1 MAKNDNGSRPRRA
14 HLQAMLGV
22 PWAILP
28 STLRQIVDAAR
39 SGVVLQGSAIN
50 DQRPVGAA
58 TRTGAVSV
66 IPVHGAI
73 EHRSDWIAEML
84 GTGASVETLREA
96 IRAELA
102 NPAVKAI
109 VLDVDSPGGSVAG
122 ITELAAEIRA
132 ARGGP
137 KPIVAVANT
146 MAASAAYWLAAS
158 CDEMVATPSAQVGA
172 IGIYA
177 VHEDVSRMLDS
188 LGVTMTIVSA
198 GPHKVDGNEFE
209 PLSDEARADIQK
221 RVDSTYDQFIEDVAA
236 GRRVSADQVRADF
249 GGGRVLTAKEALK
262 AGMVDRIGTLSATV
276 QRLALSSGP
285 VSRRMAATGL
295 GPDLEGAADPGED
308 GGDVIPFSIQLAT
321 AADALAEMIERAT
334 TRAALRSSE
343 GRPAYSTTTEHALRT
358 IRGAVD
364 ALLEPDDPAASEPA
378 PAGPDDPAP
387 GPSTP
392 PFAAI
397 PPRFHSRDEW
407 LRHLET
413 R

>member
-1 MAKNDNGSRPRRA
+1 MPPTIRQLAEI
-14 HLQAMLGV
+14 

-28 STLRQIVDAAR
+28 STLRQIVDAVQA
-39 SGVVLQGSAIN
+39 GIVIQGGAIN
-50 DQRPVGAA
+50 DDTARSAPA
-58 TRTGAVSV
+58 RISSVSV

-73 EHRSDWIAEML
+73 EHRSDWMMEMF
-84 GTGASVETLREA
+84 GTGTSVEALREA
-96 IRAELA
+96 LRAEL
-102 NPAVKAI
+102 NDPAVKAI

-132 ARGGP
+132 ARGGT

-236 GRRVSADQVRADF
+236 GRRVPVASVREDF

-276 QRLALSSGP
+276 QRLGRSGP
-285 VSRRMAATGL
+285 ISRRMAATGL
-295 GPDLEGAADPGED
+295 GPDLEATVTEPLTDDAPTDAPTVNGEATIADRLAALTAE
-308 GGDVIPFSIQLAT
+308 AT
-321 AADALAEMIERAT
+321 ELVEAVDRRAKVRSADHQPAISTVTERALRA
-334 TRAALRSSE
+334 TRDA
-343 GRPAYSTTTEHALRT
+343 
-358 IRGAVD
+358 ID
-364 ALLEPDDPAASEPA
+364 ALLTPGEPEPPTQAGEPPVAQAIPEPIPA
-378 PAGPDDPAP
+378 PV
-387 GPSTP
+387 T
-392 PFAAI
+392 
-397 PPRFHSRDEW
+397 PRFRSRTEW
-407 LRHLET
+407 LRHLENT